1 MARSTIVAAPTT
13 RYQNLF
19 MDNARWDKV
28 ELREGDIIVS
38 TPAKC
43 GTTWTQIICGLLVFG
58 RPELPRPLD
67 ELSIWVES
75 TFRSDEDTVAL
86 LAEQGHRRFMK
97 SHTPLDG
104 LPRDERVTYIGIGR
118 DPRDVGISID
128 NHMANMDM
136 ERAMRLRANALGAG
150 TGDLGAAM
158 EPPAPTQYER
168 FWNWVETD
176 DDLIGLGAM
185 LRHVEGF
192 LQRREESNIVLLHFD
207 DLKSDLDGQMR
218 ALAAALGIAVDEEVW
233 PELVRAATFDEVR
246 GRAATLA
253 PENTLWKDRA
263 AFFNKG
269 TSGQWKDLLDEA
281 DLERY
286 RARIAELTTP
296 ETAAWLHREGI

>member
-1 MARSTIVAAPTT
+1 MAAPTA
-13 RYQNLF
+13 RYQNVF
-19 MDNARWDKV
+19 MDNARWDRV
-28 ELREGDIIVS
+28 ELREGDIVVS

-58 RPELPRPLD
+58 QPELPRPLD
-67 ELSIWVES
+67 DLSIWVDAS
-75 TFRSDEDTVAL
+75 FRSEEDTLAL
-86 LAEQGHRRFMK
+86 LAAQGHRRFMK

-104 LPRDERVTYIGIGR
+104 LPRDERVTYISIGR
-118 DPRDVGISID
+118 DPRDVGISAD
-128 NHMANMDM
+128 HHFANMDM
-136 ERAMRLRANALGAG
+136 EKLMRLRANALGPD
-150 TGDLGAAM
+150 TVDLEVTM
-158 EPPAPTQYER
+158 TPPAPTRYER

-176 DDLIGLGAM
+176 DNLIGLDAM

-192 LQRREESNIVLLHFD
+192 WERRDDPNVVLLHFD
-207 DLKSDLDGQMR
+207 DLKTDLDGQMR
-218 ALAAALGIAVDEEVW
+218 ALAATLGITVNEAVW

-253 PENTLWKDRA
+253 PENTIWKDRA

-269 TSGQWKDLLDEA
+269 TTGQWKDLLDDA

-296 ETAAWLHREGI
+296 EIAAWLHRDGV

>member
-1 MARSTIVAAPTT
+1 
-13 RYQNLF
+13 
-19 MDNARWDKV
+19 MDNARWDRV
-28 ELREGDIIVS
+28 ELREGDIVVS

-58 RPELPRPLD
+58 QPELPRPLD
-67 ELSIWVES
+67 DLSIWVDAS
-75 TFRSDEDTVAL
+75 FRSEEDTLAL
-86 LAEQGHRRFMK
+86 LAAQGHRRFMK

-104 LPRDERVTYIGIGR
+104 LPRDERVTYISIGR
-118 DPRDVGISID
+118 DPRDVGISAD
-128 NHMANMDM
+128 HHFANMDM
-136 ERAMRLRANALGAG
+136 EKLMRLRANALGPD
-150 TGDLGAAM
+150 TVDLEVTM
-158 EPPAPTQYER
+158 TPPAPTRYER

-176 DDLIGLGAM
+176 DNLIGLDAM

-192 LQRREESNIVLLHFD
+192 WERRDDPNVVLLHFD
-207 DLKSDLDGQMR
+207 DLKTDLDGQMR
-218 ALAAALGIAVDEEVW
+218 ALAATLGITVNEAVW

-253 PENTLWKDRA
+253 PENTIWKDRA

-269 TSGQWKDLLDEA
+269 TTGQWKDLLDDA

-296 ETAAWLHREGI
+296 EIAAWLHRDGV

>member
-1 MARSTIVAAPTT
+1 MAAPTI

-19 MDNARWDKV
+19 MDNARWDGV

-58 RPELPRPLD
+58 QPELPRPLD
-67 ELSIWVES
+67 DLSIWVDAY
-75 TFRSDEDTVAL
+75 FRPHEDMLAL
-86 LAEQGHRRFMK
+86 LEAQGHRRFIK

-104 LPRDERVTYIGIGR
+104 LPRDERVTYLSIGR

-128 NHMANMDM
+128 NHLANMDM
-136 ERAMRLRANALGAG
+136 EKAMQLRATAVGPDAGDFAAAL
-150 TGDLGAAM
+150 
-158 EPPAPTQYER
+158 EPPAPTLYER
-168 FWNWVETD
+168 FWNWVDAD
-176 DDLIGLGAM
+176 DELLGLGAM

-192 LQRREESNIVLLHFD
+192 WEHRGESNIVLLHFD

-218 ALAAALGIAVDEEVW
+218 ALAATLGIAIDEQVW
-233 PELVRAATFDEVR
+233 PDLIRAATFDEVR

-253 PENTLWKDRA
+253 PENTLWKDRTV
-263 AFFNKG
+263 FFNKG
-269 TSGQWKDLLDEA
+269 TSGQWKELLDDA

-286 RARIAELTTP
+286 QARINELTTP
-296 ETAAWLHREGI
+296 EIAAWLHRDGR

>member
-1 MARSTIVAAPTT
+1 VAAPLP
-13 RYQNLF
+13 RYRNMF
-19 MDNARWDKV
+19 MDNGRWDEV

-67 ELSIWVES
+67 ELSIWVEA
-75 TFRSDEDTVAL
+75 TFRSDEDTLEL
-86 LAEQGHRRFMK
+86 LAGQGHRRFMK

-118 DPRDVGISID
+118 DPRDVGVSMD

-136 ERAMRLRANALGAG
+136 ERAMRLRASALGQSMD
-150 TGDLGAAM
+150 DLGGPM
-158 EPPAPTQYER
+158 EPPAATWHER
-168 FWNWVETD
+168 FWNWVDAE

-192 LQRREESNIVLLHFD
+192 WQRREESNIVLLHFD

-218 ALAAALGIAVDEEVW
+218 ALAAALGIAIDEKVW
-233 PELVRAATFDEVR
+233 PDLVRAATFDEVR
-246 GRAATLA
+246 GKAATLA
-253 PENTLWKDRA
+253 PENTIWKDRT

-269 TSGQWKDLLDEA
+269 TSGQWKDLLDDA

-286 RARIAELTTP
+286 RARITELTTP
-296 ETAAWLHREGI
+296 EIAAWLHREEI

>member
-1 MARSTIVAAPTT
+1 VAAPLP
-13 RYQNLF
+13 RYRNMF
-19 MDNARWDKV
+19 MDNGRWDEV

-67 ELSIWVES
+67 ELSIWVEA
-75 TFRSDEDTVAL
+75 TFRSDEDTLEL
-86 LAEQGHRRFMK
+86 LAGQGHRRFMK

-118 DPRDVGISID
+118 DPRDVGVSMD

-136 ERAMRLRANALGAG
+136 ERAMRLRASALGQSMD
-150 TGDLGAAM
+150 DLGGPM
-158 EPPAPTQYER
+158 EPPAATWHER
-168 FWNWVETD
+168 FWNWVDAE

-192 LQRREESNIVLLHFD
+192 WQRREESNIVLLHFD

-218 ALAAALGIAVDEEVW
+218 ALATALGITIDEEVW

-246 GRAATLA
+246 GKAATLA
-253 PENTLWKDRA
+253 PENTIWKDRT

-269 TSGQWKDLLDEA
+269 TSGQWKDLLDDA

-296 ETAAWLHREGI
+296 EIAAWLHREEI